1 MPDRN
6 DRFTKKE
13 DRMAEH
19 VKESEKK
26 RGKSEEDAERIGYA
40 TVNKHKRDE
49 KHEHKGR
56 D

>member
-6 DRFTKKE
+6 DQFTKKE

-26 RGKSEEDAERIGYA
+26 RGKSEEEAERIGYA
-40 TVNKHKRDE
+40 TANKHKQE
-49 KHEHKGR
+49 QKHERTGK